1 MTAKIIDI
9 EDARD
14 RLGAEHLDL
23 LDLLHSEVRAT
34 AGIICT
40 LESLTRRRE
49 LHCDFDG
56 AGLTELLYQHY
67 ERLDK
72 IRELALRCYERHRM
86 PH

>member
-49 LHCDFDG
+49 LHFDFDG